1 MTEQNNNN
9 QQNRGPRPAQN
20 NNQNRG
26 PRPAN
31 QGQNRDSRPPQQNNN
46 NNNNNQNRRP
56 QHNNN
61 NRNNNNPNNNSGGAN
76 NNNRPQNNNNRNR
89 PRGNFRGNRG
99 GSNAQRMPQGNR
111 YERLCRRYDLLLEA
125 HNLARSKYFEL
136 FHRADYN
143 QGTKLERIFYGT
155 LEQLRAFERDVE
167 TMTIEPEF
175 KEQFFNR
182 INPYKAEYTYSE
194 NHKISNVGVNTVK
207 NEDIT
212 DPHVLQTQIN
222 ADYAEDKEETV
233 GTWEDYNAYK
243 GIV

>member
-20 NNQNRG
+20 NG
-26 PRPAN
+26 PRQPN
-31 QGQNRDSRPPQQNNN
+31 QGQNRDSRPPQQ
-46 NNNNNQNRRP
+46 QNRRP
-56 QHNNN
+56 HHNN
-61 NRNNNNPNNNSGGAN
+61 NRNNNNPNNGGGGN
-76 NNNRPQNNNNRNR
+76 NNNRPQNNNNNRNR

-111 YERLCRRYDLLLEA
+111 FERLCRRYDLLLEA

-222 ADYAEDKEETV
+222 ADYANDKEETV
-233 GTWEDYNAYK
+233 GTWEDYNSYK